1 MKSAKEKKR
10 KHSRR
15 ESADGD
21 RKRRSTE
28 SSMGDPKEERNH
40 VQEVKEEQSDIE
52 EGGLDLTVPFK
63 PINAY
68 LNNRQEMLE
77 QCFHV
82 LGQNKLKKM
91 LPDELKEC
99 SFTEIRTLCWDQ
111 LQKLSESNL
120 LQILEGKEVT
130 ANSEAEEKETNRT
143 SADSHLGDDPFLF
156 QHDCTPVHKASSI
169 KTRMSEFGVE
179 ELDWP
184 AQSPDLNPI
193 EHLWDELEWR
203 LRARPSRP
211 TSVSDLTNALLEER
225 QDNSVDSTSSMKE
238 NAEGEDKQGLSG
250 EESDVLSINADMN
263 DSDIEGHKDPKPQE
277 EQISAPT
284 VTPSLSSAPTPEA
297 DLQSDEPKLELQRD
311 IDRSVSEI
319 LALTDCSSDEAQLK
333 LRSQQVAL
341 ETAPAS
347 FPVPPA
353 APSAQQLALLEL
365 EMRARAIKALMKANE
380 VKK

>member
-1 MKSAKEKKR
+1 MKTAKEKKR

-21 RKRRSTE
+21 RKKRNTE
-28 SSMGDPKEERNH
+28 SSMGEPKEEQH
-40 VQEVKEEQSDIE
+40 HLQELKEEPSDIE

-63 PINAY
+63 PISDY
-68 LNNRQEMLE
+68 LSNRQEMLE

-91 LPDELKEC
+91 LPDELKGC
-99 SFTEIRTLCWDQ
+99 TFMEIKTLCWDQ
-111 LQKLSESNL
+111 LEQLSENNL
-120 LQILEGKEVT
+120 LQILDGKEVT

-143 SADSHLGDDPFLF
+143 SADS
-156 QHDCTPVHKASSI
+156 Q
-169 KTRMSEFGVE
+169 
-179 ELDWP
+179 
-184 AQSPDLNPI
+184 
-193 EHLWDELEWR
+193 
-203 LRARPSRP
+203 
-211 TSVSDLTNALLEER
+211 

-238 NAEGEDKQGLSG
+238 NAEEDKQGLSG

-277 EQISAPT
+277 EQIP
-284 VTPSLSSAPTPEA
+284 VPMVMPPLSSAPPPEA
-297 DLQSDEPKLELQRD
+297 NLKSDEPKLELQDD
-311 IDRSVSEI
+311 IDKSVSEI
-319 LALTDCSSDEAQLK
+319 LAVTDHSSDEAHIK
-333 LRSQQVAL
+333 LRSQEVAM
-341 ETAPAS
+341 EAAPAS
-347 FPVPPA
+347 FPVPAA

>member
-28 SSMGDPKEERNH
+28 SSVEDPKEEVNH
-40 VQEVKEEQSDIE
+40 VQEVKEEPSDIE

-63 PINAY
+63 PISAY
-68 LNNRQEMLE
+68 VSDRQEMLE

-91 LPDELKEC
+91 LPDELKDC
-99 SFTEIRTLCWDQ
+99 TFTEIKTLCWDQ
-111 LQKLSESNL
+111 LQQLSENNL

-130 ANSEAEEKETNRT
+130 ANSEAEEKETKRT
-143 SADSHLGDDPFLF
+143 SVDS
-156 QHDCTPVHKASSI
+156 Q
-169 KTRMSEFGVE
+169 
-179 ELDWP
+179 
-184 AQSPDLNPI
+184 
-193 EHLWDELEWR
+193 
-203 LRARPSRP
+203 
-211 TSVSDLTNALLEER
+211 
-225 QDNSVDSTSSMKE
+225 QDNIVDSTSSMKE
-238 NAEGEDKQGLSG
+238 TAEGEDKQGLSG

-277 EQISAPT
+277 EEVPAPT
-284 VTPSLSSAPTPEA
+284 VTPPSSSAPPPEP

-319 LALTDCSSDEAQLK
+319 LALTNPSSDKAELK
-333 LRSQQVAL
+333 LHLQPIAMEV
-341 ETAPAS
+341 APAS
-347 FPVPPA
+347 LPVPVA

>member
-21 RKRRSTE
+21 RKKRNTE
-28 SSMGDPKEERNH
+28 SSMVEPKEEQHH
-40 VQEVKEEQSDIE
+40 VQELKEEPSDIE

-63 PINAY
+63 PISDY
-68 LNNRQEMLE
+68 LSNRQEMLE

-91 LPDELKEC
+91 LPDELKGC
-99 SFTEIRTLCWDQ
+99 TFMEIKTLCWDQ
-111 LQKLSESNL
+111 LEQLSENNL

-130 ANSEAEEKETNRT
+130 ASSEAEEKETNRT
-143 SADSHLGDDPFLF
+143 SADS
-156 QHDCTPVHKASSI
+156 Q
-169 KTRMSEFGVE
+169 
-179 ELDWP
+179 
-184 AQSPDLNPI
+184 
-193 EHLWDELEWR
+193 
-203 LRARPSRP
+203 
-211 TSVSDLTNALLEER
+211 

-238 NAEGEDKQGLSG
+238 NAEEDKQGLSG

-277 EQISAPT
+277 QIP
-284 VTPSLSSAPTPEA
+284 VPMVMPPLSSAPPPEA
-297 DLQSDEPKLELQRD
+297 DLKSDEPKLELQDD
-311 IDRSVSEI
+311 IDKSVSEI
-319 LALTDCSSDEAQLK
+319 LALTDHSSDEAQIK
-333 LRSQQVAL
+333 LRSQEVAM
-341 ETAPAS
+341 EAAPAS
-347 FPVPPA
+347 FPVPAA